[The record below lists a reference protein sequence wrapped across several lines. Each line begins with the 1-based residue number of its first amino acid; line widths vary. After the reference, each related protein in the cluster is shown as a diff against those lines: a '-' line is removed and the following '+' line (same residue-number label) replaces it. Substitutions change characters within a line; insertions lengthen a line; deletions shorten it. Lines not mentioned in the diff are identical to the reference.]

1 MKNKEKYVT
10 DDNNLHLGGNK
21 LKGDPCTFAPTSW
34 SYIIQKFNIKTAIDL
49 GSGLGYAAKWFFEQ
63 GVDITPV
70 DGLEFNV
77 ANSLIPAIQHDL
89 TKGNLEHSKVDFI
102 NCIEVVEHIEEKFL
116 PNLMKTFSLANFVLI
131 THAVPGQK
139 GWHHVNC
146 QDSDYWINNF
156 KNYGFELLEEDS
168 KEIRKLA
175 ENDGAKHIHRNGLL
189 FRKVDLS
196 K

>member
-1 MKNKEKYVT
+1 MKNKAKYVT

-21 LKGDPCTFAPTSW
+21 LNGDPCTFAPTSW
-34 SYIIQKFNIKTAIDL
+34 NYIIKKFDIKTAIDL

-77 ANSLIPAIQHDL
+77 SNSLIPAIRHDL
-89 TKGNLEHSKVDFI
+89 TKGKLEHSSVDFF

-116 PNLMKTFSLANFVLI
+116 HNLMSTFTLGNYVLI
-131 THAVPGQK
+131 THAIPGQK

-146 QDSDYWINNF
+146 RDSNYWIEQFN
-156 KNYGFELLEEDS
+156 KYGFEFLEQDS
-168 KEIRKLA
+168 KEIQKLA
-175 ENDGAKHIHRNGLL
+175 EADGAKHVHRNGLL
-189 FRKVDLS
+189 FKKVDPS